1 MDGYGILN
9 SLLAF
14 VSVICLGG
22 ALLAAVSA
30 RRRTIRARLLGPKG
44 EPRDRDDS
52 GDKLPLVRT
61 AARIGSI
68 VSPKGTSSGLR
79 KQMMKAGFHDR
90 SSVAIFLG
98 AKMFLL
104 VAGLVALGIL
114 ATFIEAPLA
123 LRLLS
128 VMCGATVLF
137 FVPNILVQLRCRNRC
152 AEIRCY
158 LPNMVDLLEICVS
171 GGMGLDM
178 AWNSVADEIRTVSP
192 LLADEMALTNLETH
206 LGADR
211 AVAVRNMAE
220 RTGADELSRLVAV
233 LVQTQRFGTSVS
245 DALRIFA
252 ASMRELRSQKAEE
265 SAETMSGKMLFP
277 MILCIFPVVLIV
289 AIGPACITLYHIF
302 SGN

>member
-1 MDGYGILN
+1 MYGYSILT

-22 ALLAAVSA
+22 ALLTSISA
-30 RRRTIRARLLGPKG
+30 RRHAVRSRLLVPEGDVG
-44 EPRDRDDS
+44 YSDDS
-52 GDKLPLVRT
+52 GDKLTLVT
-61 AARIGSI
+61 TVARIGSM
-68 VSPKGTSSGLR
+68 VSSRETSSGLR
-79 KQMMKAGFHDR
+79 KQMTKAGFHDR
-90 SSVAIFLG
+90 NAVTIFLG

-104 VAGLVALGIL
+104 VAGLIVLGVL
-114 ATFIEAPLA
+114 ATFIEAPVGLKVLFA
-123 LRLLS
+123 
-128 VMCGATVLF
+128 MGGATGLF

-152 AEIRCY
+152 AEVRHH
-158 LPNMVDLLEICVS
+158 LPAMIDLLEICVS

-245 DALRIFA
+245 EALRIFA
-252 ASMRELRSQKAEE
+252 ASMRELRSQRAEE
-265 SAETMSGKMLFP
+265 SAETMSVKLLFP
-277 MILCIFPVVLIV
+277 MILFIFPVVLVV
-289 AIGPACITLYHIF
+289 AIGPACITLYQVF
-302 SGN
+302 SVD

>member
-1 MDGYGILN
+1 MYGYSLLT

-14 VSVICLGG
+14 ISVICLGG
-22 ALLAAVSA
+22 ALFATVSA
-30 RRRTIRARLLGPKG
+30 RRQAIRKRLLGPKG
-44 EPRDRDDS
+44 ELGDRDDF

-61 AARIGSI
+61 AAKIGLM
-68 VSPKGTSSGLR
+68 VSSKGTSSGLR
-79 KQMMKAGFHDR
+79 NQMTKAGFHDR

-104 VAGLVALGIL
+104 VAGLVVLGIL
-114 ATFIEAPLA
+114 ATVIEAPLA
-123 LRLLS
+123 LRLLFAIG
-128 VMCGATVLF
+128 GATALF
-137 FVPNILVQLRCRNRC
+137 FVPNIFVQLRCRNRC
-152 AEIRCY
+152 AEVRCY
-158 LPNMVDLLEICVS
+158 LPAMVDLLEVCVS

-178 AWNSVADEIRTVSP
+178 AWNSVGDEIRTVSP

-252 ASMRELRSQKAEE
+252 ASMRELRSQRAEE
-265 SAETMSGKMLFP
+265 SAETMSVKMLFP
-277 MILCIFPVVLIV
+277 MILFIFPVVLIV
-289 AIGPACITLYHIF
+289 AIGPACITLYHVF
-302 SGN
+302 TGS